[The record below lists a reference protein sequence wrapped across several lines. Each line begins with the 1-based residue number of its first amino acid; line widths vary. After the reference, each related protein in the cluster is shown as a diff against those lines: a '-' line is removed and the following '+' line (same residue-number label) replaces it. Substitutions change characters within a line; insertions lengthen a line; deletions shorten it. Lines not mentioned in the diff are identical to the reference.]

1 MRQKTEGS
9 MYVRI
14 CVRIAVAL
22 SLLQQRHRLSSGL
35 RVAMLG
41 ELKIS
46 EPQVTVT
53 CRTTTY
59 QSQICGAFGD
69 LFGRTALDAMIGD
82 LLVCHVAGLFPG
94 HMAAAAVWL
103 IRVVLAD
110 ESGLSMAGKTSPS
123 KPGDS
128 LFS

>member
-1 MRQKTEGS
+1 M
-9 MYVRI
+9 
-14 CVRIAVAL
+14 RIAVAL
-22 SLLQQRHRLSSGL
+22 SLLQQCHRLSSGL
-35 RVAMLG
+35 RVAVFG
-41 ELKIS
+41 KLKIS
-46 EPQVTVT
+46 EPQITVT
-53 CRTTTY
+53 GRTATH
-59 QSQICGAFGD
+59 QSQICCAFGD
-69 LFGRTALDAMIGD
+69 LFGRPALDAMIGD

-103 IRVVLAD
+103 IRMVLAD